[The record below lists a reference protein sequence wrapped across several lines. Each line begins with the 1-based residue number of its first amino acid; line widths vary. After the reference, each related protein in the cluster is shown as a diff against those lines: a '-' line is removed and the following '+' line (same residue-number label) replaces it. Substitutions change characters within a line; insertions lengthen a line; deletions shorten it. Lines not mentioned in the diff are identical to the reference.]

1 MDGGRATP
9 QGGATQPGRE
19 SGAQMTPG
27 ARLQTAIELLH
38 EIEAR
43 PDIPADSVV
52 TEGFRAR
59 RYAGSKDRRAVAAL
73 AFGVLRRR
81 RQIDWWLARAD
92 ILATARTRVLAFHQL
107 AAGVDIGAMA
117 SICPDGPHAPAPLD
131 AQEQGLARL
140 LDGQTFDHPEQ
151 PPAVT
156 GNAPDWLYRRFL
168 CRFGESASA
177 ELKALELEASVDL
190 RVNTLK
196 TTREAV
202 RTALRS
208 EGVES
213 APTLL
218 SPIGLR
224 LSGRRALGGVSAYRD
239 GLVEVQDEGSQ
250 IAALLVDARP
260 GMTAVDFCAGAGGKT
275 LALAAQMQNEGRI
288 LAFDVAAGR
297 LKRAAERLVRA
308 GVTIAETQ
316 AFGGP
321 PGAPEVGRL
330 ESTADRVL
338 VDAPCTGTGAWR
350 RRPEDRWRLS
360 EAALDELVAVQDGI
374 LDRAARLVR
383 RGGRMVYVTCSL
395 LLDENEGRIA
405 AFLARRPGFGRIDI
419 RGVWK
424 DVLTPECPATAED
437 LLLTPARH
445 GVDGFYVCVLERTE

>member
-1 MDGGRATP
+1 
-9 QGGATQPGRE
+9 
-19 SGAQMTPG
+19 MTPG

-92 ILATARTRVLAFHQL
+92 ISATARTRVLAFHQL

-140 LDGQTFDHPEQ
+140 LEGEAFDHPDQ
-151 PPAVT
+151 PAAVA
-156 GNAPDWLYRRFL
+156 GNLPDWLHERFHRRFP
-168 CRFGESASA
+168 
-177 ELKALELEASVDL
+177 KDTHLELAALGLEAPVDL
-190 RVNTLK
+190 RANTLK
-196 TTREAV
+196 ATREAA
-202 RTALRS
+202 RAALRS
-208 EGVES
+208 DGVES
-213 APTLL
+213 APTPL

-224 LSGRRALGGVSAYRD
+224 LSGRRALGGVTAFRD
-239 GLVEVQDEGSQ
+239 GLVDVQDEGSQ
-250 IAALLVDARP
+250 LAALLVDARP
-260 GMTAVDFCAGAGGKT
+260 GMTVVDYCAGAGGKT
-275 LALAAQMQNEGRI
+275 LALAAQMRNEGRI

-316 AFGGP
+316 AFEP
-321 PGAPEVGRL
+321 PGAPEVGPL

-405 AFLARRPGFGRIDI
+405 AFLARRPGFRRIDI